1 MIDGNIL
8 TSIFRSAKA
17 PPKHWQGASE
27 RLAGVPTIVYKKPVI
42 LLNQALSL
50 A

>member
-8 TSIFRSAKA
+8 TSIFRSTKA
-17 PPKHWQGASE
+17 PPKHWQGASK
-27 RLAGVPTIVYKKPVI
+27 RLAGVLTIVYKKPII